1 MYSNAVYASLWM
13 AMNGFRLSMVD
24 EVPIRNTP
32 PSLIVLLLLPP
43 PPPADPP
50 PQAAKTSAAAAA
62 ASRAAGLCLRSPGRV
77 HVPKCVLVPT
87 SNSRG
92 SSRLGQMGGK
102 VRVQATVVLHTRPL
116 LGSPITGTS

>member
-1 MYSNAVYASLWM
+1 MYSNVVYAWLWM

-24 EVPIRNTP
+24 EVPIRTP
-32 PSLIVLLLLPP
+32 PPSWPVLPP
-43 PPPADPP
+43 PQPPADPP

-116 LGSPITGTS
+116 LGSPITG

>member
-1 MYSNAVYASLWM
+1 MYSNVVYASLWM

-32 PSLIVLLLLPP
+32 PSLTVLPPPP

-50 PQAAKTSAAAAA
+50 PQAAKASAAAAA
-62 ASRAAGLCLRSPGRV
+62 TSSAAGRCLRSPGQV